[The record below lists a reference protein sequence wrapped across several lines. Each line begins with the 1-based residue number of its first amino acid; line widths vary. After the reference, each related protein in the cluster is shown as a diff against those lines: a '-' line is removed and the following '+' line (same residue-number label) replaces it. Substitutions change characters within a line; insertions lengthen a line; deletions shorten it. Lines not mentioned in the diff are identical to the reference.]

1 MPSSFAPGEAEPVRL
16 KGREARDSAGD
27 SFFAPKGA
35 HTTWIIYDTVS
46 KFWMITE
53 R

>member
-1 MPSSFAPGEAEPVRL
+1 VLNNDDTEEAY
-16 KGREARDSAGD
+16 SAGD

-35 HTTWIIYDTVS
+35 NTTWIIYDTVS
-46 KFWMITE
+46 KFWMISN